1 MDNPN
6 LHTFDKDLEIFDTGS
21 QVFALTLSDHWS
33 INGTPNGGYLMGV
46 IARIME
52 CCSQKKAT
60 PIITANYISKCFPG
74 KALAYVEVISE
85 SSNFTRLQV
94 RLVQQGEEKIRALG
108 TFSSE
113 LNGEVIQKYETGPP
127 VMASFE
133 ESFQVPV
140 IPDNALFDH
149 IDLRLDPSC
158 VGWVSGDLSEPS
170 EFKGWVSFKKERKI
184 DIPAILLFTDT
195 FPPPVFASFGA
206 SAWVPTIELSVNV
219 RKIPDT
225 RILKGIFKSRFISGG
240 LVEED
245 GELWD
250 TNGELVAISRQIS
263 KYRKI
268 KD

>member
-6 LHTFDKDLEIFDTGS
+6 LHTFDKDLEIVDKGS

-85 SSNFTRLQV
+85 SGNFTRLQV

-108 TFSSE
+108 TFSSD

-133 ESFQVPV
+133 ESIQVPV

-149 IDLRLDPSC
+149 IDLRLDLSC
-158 VGWVSGDLSEPS
+158 G
-170 EFKGWVSFKKERKI
+170 R
-184 DIPAILLFTDT
+184 
-195 FPPPVFASFGA
+195 
-206 SAWVPTIELSVNV
+206 
-219 RKIPDT
+219 R
-225 RILKGIFKSRFISGG
+225 RGIMGHQ
-240 LVEED
+240 
-245 GELWD
+245 W
-250 TNGELVAISRQIS
+250 
-263 KYRKI
+263 
-268 KD
+268 